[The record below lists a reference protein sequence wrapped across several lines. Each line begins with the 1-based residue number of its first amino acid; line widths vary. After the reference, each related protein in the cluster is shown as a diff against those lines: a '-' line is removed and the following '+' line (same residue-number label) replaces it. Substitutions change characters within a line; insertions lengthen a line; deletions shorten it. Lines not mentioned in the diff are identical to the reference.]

1 MRFSI
6 ERVLEHMAPE
16 IIFYY
21 ILNLLYI
28 FKYDSWY
35 YCSCNRFQG
44 CQYRN
49 GEEFYCFI
57 CQFWLEYYPR
67 DIEKILDTQKIA
79 NIYLSMKRDLKKC
92 IDFDPSI
99 STFWN
104 YHFKFNLWLW
114 RKSMVLLFERL
125 LFLINKKSCKS

>member
-6 ERVLEHMAPE
+6 ERVKRLEYMAAE
-16 IIFYY
+16 MIFYY
-21 ILNLLYI
+21 ILNLSYI
-28 FKYDSWY
+28 FQYSSWY

-57 CQFWLEYYPR
+57 CQFQLEYNPR
-67 DIEKILDTQKIA
+67 DTKKIFDTQKIA
-79 NIYLSMKRDLKKC
+79 NIYLSMKKDFKIC

-99 STFWN
+99 SSFWN
-104 YHFKFNLWLW
+104 YHFKFNFTDY
-114 RKSMVLLFERL
+114 KG
-125 LFLINKKSCKS
+125 N